1 MKRTTTKVCW
11 RADIL
16 SEGII
21 VMVGGKN
28 DLIVTGKFRRAF
40 NANISLRRALEL
52 GDGDS
57 AVGN

>member
-1 MKRTTTKVCW
+1 VAGT
-11 RADIL
+11 L

-28 DLIVTGKFRRAF
+28 DLIVTEKFGRAF
-40 NANISLRRALEL
+40 IANISLIRALEL
-52 GDGDS
+52 GDS